1 MAKIDEK
8 NRISVQTGIVFL
20 RQIEVTYWSDNSTRI
35 QGKLTGLNKRI
46 DGVCF
51 RCKKFYLLLIFLLT

>member
-1 MAKIDEK
+1 MARIDEK
-8 NRISVQTGIVFL
+8 NRISVQTGIVFFFL

-35 QGKLTGLNKRI
+35 QRKLTGLNKRI

-51 RCKKFYLLLIFLLT
+51 

>member
-8 NRISVQTGIVFL
+8 NRISVQTEIVFFL

-35 QGKLTGLNKRI
+35 QRKLTGLNKRI

-51 RCKKFYLLLIFLLT
+51 